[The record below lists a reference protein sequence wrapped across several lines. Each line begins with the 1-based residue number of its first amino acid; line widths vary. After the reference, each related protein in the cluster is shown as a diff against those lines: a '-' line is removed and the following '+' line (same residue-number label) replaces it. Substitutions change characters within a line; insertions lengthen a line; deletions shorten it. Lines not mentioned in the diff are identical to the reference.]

1 MKYILTLLFCASA
14 FGADIGEMQKK
25 QSNRRYLESGFTTA
39 EKVYEAGRLQ
49 NNGVTAGAGSLA
61 GGQRQSFVFN
71 GSTMITGF
79 PSIIS
84 FAADSRTVS
93 VWVYLQVTVRGG
105 IAGTRANG
113 GGWVLTV
120 NHGTTG
126 AVGYFHIGGTSAGF
140 SAGLVQA
147 RWTHLCL
154 TYSAVTKQA
163 TVYVNAA
170 AVGTVAMSANPIDNF
185 TGAIG
190 AEGIEAP
197 LRYFVGRMSELTIYN
212 RVLSDAEVAALYKEQ
227 LR

>member
-1 MKYILTLLFCASA
+1 
-14 FGADIGEMQKK
+14 MQKK

-39 EKVYEAGRLQ
+39 SKVYEAGRLQ
-49 NNGVTAGAGSLA
+49 NNGVTVGAGSLA
-61 GGQRQSFVFN
+61 GGQRQSFVFD

-93 VWVYLQVTVRGG
+93 VWVYLQKTVRGG
-105 IAGTRANG
+105 IAGTRDWNG
-113 GGWVLTV
+113 NGWVLTP
-120 NHGTTG
+120 NYGTTG

-154 TYSAVTKQA
+154 TYSTVTKLA

-170 AVGTVAMSANPIDNF
+170 AVGTVVMSANPIDPNQGF

-190 AEGIEAP
+190 AEGIQVP

-212 RVLSDAEVAALYKEQ
+212 RVLSNAEVAALYKEE